1 VVVPADA
8 QPSPS
13 PEELAGLV
21 AVLAARVDGLEA
33 ENAGLRA
40 ENAELKRR
48 LGMNSGNS
56 SVPPSKEP
64 IAAKAGRK
72 AKRLADRS
80 SRERSE
86 DRRPGGQQGHKG
98 SGLTPAA
105 VPDRTWAADAPAGCR
120 GCGADLAGPASGA
133 SDAGWSWAQV
143 WDILPVVVE
152 KVHWQ
157 LPRRRCGCCKKI
169 TTAAAPHARAGSV
182 VYGPNINAA
191 AILLSSEGNVPV
203 ERTAALMEAL
213 LGTPV
218 SSGFVA
224 RALARLAQRL
234 QAAGFDE
241 AMKDALRAEDVLC
254 GDETPANVVTK
265 DAGPD
270 GEAVPG
276 APQAVTI
283 RTPDARLIWYAA
295 LGSRSGAAIAG
306 LGVLD
311 GWHGYLVRD
320 DYAGWHQFDARLAG
334 VQQCAAHLI
343 RHCKGVLELHPQ
355 WQAWAGQVREIL
367 REAAAAVQAARND
380 GKDQL
385 DPALLAGLRARYDDA
400 VAWGI
405 TTNRLRDWH
414 KGNHPGY
421 NLAKRLHD
429 KAGQVWLFT
438 GNFKIPWTNNASE
451 QALKGPKRHQAVSG
465 YWHTP
470 ATLAGYCRVRS
481 YLVSARGHGI
491 RATDA
496 IHAALAGKPWLPVP
510 VTA

>member
-1 VVVPADA
+1 VPADA
-8 QPSPS
+8 QPPPS
-13 PEELAGLV
+13 YEELATLV
-21 AVLAARVDGLEA
+21 AVLADRVDGLEA
-33 ENAGLRA
+33 ENAELR
-40 ENAELKRR
+40 RR

-56 SVPPSKEP
+56 SIPSSKDS

-72 AKRLADRS
+72 ARRSADRS
-80 SRERSE
+80 SRERSA
-86 DRRPGGQQGHKG
+86 DRKPGGQPGHKG

-105 VPDRTWAADAPAGCR
+105 VPDRTRTAEVPGGCR
-120 GCGADLAGPASGA
+120 VCGADLADPAAGS

-143 WDILPVVVE
+143 WDTLPVVVE
-152 KVHWQ
+152 KVHWR
-157 LPRRRCGCCKKI
+157 LPRRRCGCCQKI
-169 TTAAAPHARAGSV
+169 TTAAAPHAQAGSV

-218 SSGFVA
+218 SAGFVA

-234 QAAGFDE
+234 QAGGFDA
-241 AMKDALRAEDVLC
+241 AMKDALRAEEVLC
-254 GDETPANVVTK
+254 GDETPANVIGK
-265 DAGPD
+265 DTGPD
-270 GEAVPG
+270 GKTVPG
-276 APQAVTI
+276 APHAVTI
-283 RTPDARLIWYAA
+283 RTPDPRLIWYAA
-295 LGSRSGAAIAG
+295 LGSRSSAAIAG

-334 VQQCAAHLI
+334 VQQCCAHLV
-343 RHCKGVLELHPQ
+343 RHCTGVLELHPQ
-355 WQAWAGQVREIL
+355 WQAWAGQVRDIL
-367 REAAAAVQAARND
+367 REAAAAVHAASND

-385 DPALLAGLRARYDDA
+385 DPALLAGLRARYDDQ

-414 KGNHPGY
+414 KGHHPGY
-421 NLAKRLHD
+421 NLAKRLQD
-429 KAGQVWLFT
+429 KAEQVWLFA

-465 YWHTP
+465 YWHTR

-496 IHAALAGKPWLPVP
+496 IHAALAGRPWLPVP

>member
-21 AVLAARVDGLEA
+21 AALAGRVDGLET

-40 ENAELKRR
+40 ENAELRRR

-56 SVPPSKEP
+56 STRSSKEP
-64 IAAKAGRK
+64 LAAKAGRK
-72 AKRLADRS
+72 AKRSADRS
-80 SRERSE
+80 SRERSR
-86 DRRPGGQQGHKG
+86 DRRPGGQQGHQG
-98 SGLTPAA
+98 SGLTPTAA
-105 VPDRTWAADAPAGCR
+105 PDWTGTADAPAGCR
-120 GCGADLAGPASGA
+120 GCGADLADPASGA
-133 SDAGWSWAQV
+133 SDAGASWAQV
-143 WDILPVVVE
+143 WDTLPVVTE
-152 KVHWQ
+152 KVHWW

-169 TTAAAPHARAGSV
+169 TTAAAPHAQAGSV

-191 AILLSSEGNVPV
+191 AVLLASEGNVPV

-218 SSGFVA
+218 SSGFAA

-241 AMKDALRAEDVLC
+241 AMTAALRAEDVLC
-254 GDETPANVVTK
+254 GDETPANVVGK

-276 APQAVTI
+276 APHAVTI

-295 LGSRSGAAIAG
+295 LGSRSSAAIAG
-306 LGVLD
+306 PGVLD

-320 DYAGWHQFDARLAG
+320 DYAGWHQFDAQLAG
-334 VQQCAAHLI
+334 VQQCCAHLI

-355 WQAWAGQVREIL
+355 WQAWAGQVCDIL

-380 GKDQL
+380 GKSRL
-385 DPALLAGLRARYDDA
+385 DPGLLAGLRARYDDQ

-414 KGNHPGY
+414 KGRHPGY
-421 NLAKRLHD
+421 NLAKRLQA
-429 KAGQVWLFT
+429 KATQVWLFT
-438 GNFKIPWTNNASE
+438 RNFKIPWTNNASE
-451 QALKGPKRHQAVSG
+451 QAIKGPKRHQAVSG
-465 YWHTP
+465 YWHTR
-470 ATLAGYCRVRS
+470 ATLAAYCRVRS

-496 IHAALAGKPWLPVP
+496 IHAALAGQPWLPVP
-510 VTA
+510 ATA